1 MANSDNEQEVK
12 LLMNQW
18 KKPVLIP
25 KEEPSN
31 ENPTASSTGDI
42 LSFIDDDNNEEEHG
56 PKILDFLSQ

>member
-25 KEEPSN
+25 KEEQMKTLLPVVL
-31 ENPTASSTGDI
+31 GI
-42 LSFIDDDNNEEEHG
+42 F
-56 PKILDFLSQ
+56 